1 MKKFEQL
8 HITDQMVILA
18 RVIGMLADGGHKSIE
33 EIAKAREQTILDIW
47 RDICAEAGIDECVP
61 WRGFSGPPK
70 YCRWRPAER
79 GSEPS
84 APPACAMDAAIVS
97 PTLPPS

>member
-18 RVIGMLADGGHKSIE
+18 RVIGMLADGGQKSIE
-33 EIAKAREQTILDIW
+33 QVATAKEQTVLDVW
-47 RDICAEAGIDECVP
+47 RDICAGAGIEECVP

-70 YCRWRPAER
+70 CLPMAPGGER
-79 GSEPS
+79 LWH
-84 APPACAMDAAIVS
+84 DAGANQLDRLTH
-97 PTLPPS
+97 PERQ